1 MARVKIR
8 KGDTVQVISGK
19 DKGTTGRVLVVD
31 PETQRVI
38 VEGVNRVVKHTRVGQ
53 GDRGAKTGGLIHTE
67 APIHLSN
74 VMLVDEDG
82 KATRVG
88 SRRESVEKRRADGT
102 TYEGTRRVRVA
113 RRTGKDVE

>member
-1 MARVKIR
+1 MAGVKIR

-38 VEGVNRVVKHTRVGQ
+38 VEGVNRVVKHTKVGQ

-67 APIHLSN
+67 APIHVSN
-74 VMLVDEDG
+74 VMLEDG

-88 SRRESVEKRRADGT
+88 SRRESLEKRRADGT

-113 RRTGKDVE
+113 RRTGKDIA